1 MEQAAI
7 QAYLIGVSFS
17 IFILVSL
24 GLAVIFGMM
33 RVINLAQGEF
43 LMLGAFVCTFANQ
56 AGLNLWLSFLAAALA
71 VGLFGVLVER
81 LIIRHLY
88 GRIVDTLLATWGLSL
103 FLVGGVTT
111 LLGPQTRSIAADLGN
126 VAVGTYTLSAYNFV
140 MMGVAAAM
148 LVFTFVLWRFTR
160 FGLVAR
166 ATMQNPGM
174 ASGLGV
180 NADFVYMATF
190 GFGAGLTGLAGAVL
204 VPVTGAS
211 PPMGLFF
218 VAKAFIT
225 VIAGGPLPLIGT
237 LSAAGLF
244 SFIDGIVSF
253 VSSSVVADMTVLFVA
268 IVLLRLLPDG
278 ITGRSRRGI

>member
-1 MEQAAI
+1 
-7 QAYLIGVSFS
+7 
-17 IFILVSL
+17 
-24 GLAVIFGMM
+24 VIFGMM

-43 LMLGAFVCTFANQ
+43 LMLGAYACTFANR
-56 AGLNLWLSFLAAALA
+56 AGLSLWLSFLAAALA
-71 VGLFGVLVER
+71 VGLFGILVER

-111 LLGPQTRSIAADLGN
+111 LLGPQTESVAADLGN

-140 MMGVAAAM
+140 MMGVALAM

-166 ATMQNPGM
+166 ATMQNAAM

-180 NADFVYMATF
+180 NSGLVYMATF
-190 GFGAGLTGLAGAVL
+190 GFGSALTGLAGAVL

-237 LSAAGLF
+237 LTAAGLF

-268 IVLLRLLPDG
+268 IVLLRLLPHG
-278 ITGRSRRGI
+278 ITGRLRRGL